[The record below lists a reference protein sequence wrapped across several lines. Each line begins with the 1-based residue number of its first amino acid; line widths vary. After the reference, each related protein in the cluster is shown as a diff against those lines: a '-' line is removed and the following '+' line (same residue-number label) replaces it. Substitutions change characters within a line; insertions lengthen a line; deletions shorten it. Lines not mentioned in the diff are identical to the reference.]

1 MQHCSFLANNRSQ
14 RHDLISS
21 EFLRHLITILNS
33 FNVCKLEDC
42 KILVCS
48 MPSFHMRAKFEG
60 VYDRIRDQRPC
71 VIIELVVLLWHHD
84 FIQLKWI
91 RFCDPWVNLCIFR
104 LRLNGLGATIPALVA
119 TFAVRFGL
127 ELHAEA
133 TIVSV
138 CCLSFTS
145 EAFQA
150 FFGEV
155 LLHTLILDLQV
166 KILLLIESIV
176 SIIRFARVIVT

>member
-1 MQHCSFLANNRSQ
+1 M
-14 RHDLISS
+14 
-21 EFLRHLITILNS
+21 ITILNS
-33 FNVCKLEDC
+33 FNMCKLEDC
-42 KILVCS
+42 KILICS
-48 MPSFHMRAKFEG
+48 MPSFHIKAKFEG
-60 VYDRIRDQRPC
+60 VHDRLGDQRPR
-71 VIIELVVLLWHHD
+71 VIIELVVILWLHD

-91 RFCDPWVNLCIFR
+91 RFCNPSVHLCIFW

-119 TFAVRFGL
+119 TFAVPFGL

-133 TIVSV
+133 TIVSL

-166 KILLLIESIV
+166 KILPLIESIV
-176 SIIRFARVIVT
+176 SIIKFARVIVT